1 MSKEKKT
8 ISMFCKIHGNK
19 KKVSKHVLKAESIW
33 EQRKVQVCTYITDTK
48 ATDRS
53 LGRYGPIIKEIQAWM
68 PIFEVVAYVHELR
81 SSDFE
86 ARNLAKHALSL
97 SVGRHVW
104 LITPYDTTLVPIH
117 IFINQ

>member
-1 MSKEKKT
+1 
-8 ISMFCKIHGNK
+8 
-19 KKVSKHVLKAESIW
+19 
-33 EQRKVQVCTYITDTK
+33 
-48 ATDRS
+48 
-53 LGRYGPIIKEIQAWM
+53 M

-104 LITPYDTTLVPIH
+104 LITPNDTTLVPIH